1 MSMSKVRKMNVLRTM
16 VQENISH
23 KKPYRSLVNELTHL
37 KYIALCEP
45 VSEELRTVGNKTT
58 IDRLV

>member
-1 MSMSKVRKMNVLRTM
+1 M
-16 VQENISH
+16 VQENINH